1 MTRPD
6 MSIKVERQ
14 LHDMRILGRIVGV
27 RSTEQF
33 VRHLLPP
40 TSNGAFMN
48 IYNIDQFQKN
58 EYSWNPVSKRR
69 AGNYFIKLG
78 VGVTYIC
85 SVWIIR
91 VFSVRHT
98 CFCYADIVGL
108 WSGNGYFGIRASPG
122 IECR

>member
-48 IYNIDQFQKN
+48 IYNIDQFQKMN
-58 EYSWNPVSKRR
+58 
-69 AGNYFIKLG
+69 
-78 VGVTYIC
+78 T
-85 SVWIIR
+85 
-91 VFSVRHT
+91 
-98 CFCYADIVGL
+98 
-108 WSGNGYFGIRASPG
+108 PG
-122 IECR
+122 ILCQKGGQGIII